1 MVVNGIGAIVQVTL
15 SFFVFFSL
23 DLKRFFFTSFST
35 RGANKINSIFTRNKK
50 KKEKKKRKKPK
61 ELLSSLSFQPKRVN
75 PLRNYTCANKEN
87 KTSAFL
93 RSHWILGKCFPEYGV
108 VIATFLTQSHWRSFT
123 VFKKNRAWSSCS
135 MSK

>member
-15 SFFVFFSL
+15 SFFVFLVWTFKGFFSL
-23 DLKRFFFTSFST
+23 PSLRGGLTKLTRCSPGTKKRKKKK
-35 RGANKINSIFTRNKK
+35 RK
-50 KKEKKKRKKPK
+50 KKEKKKTKKKKNEKKTK

-93 RSHWILGKCFPEYGV
+93 RSH
-108 VIATFLTQSHWRSFT
+108 
-123 VFKKNRAWSSCS
+123 
-135 MSK
+135 

>member
-15 SFFVFFSL
+15 SFFVFLVWTLKGFLSLPSLRGGLTKLTRFSPG
-23 DLKRFFFTSFST
+23 T
-35 RGANKINSIFTRNKK
+35 
-50 KKEKKKRKKPK
+50 KKRKKKKTKKKTK

-123 VFKKNRAWSSCS
+123 GFKKNRAWSSCS